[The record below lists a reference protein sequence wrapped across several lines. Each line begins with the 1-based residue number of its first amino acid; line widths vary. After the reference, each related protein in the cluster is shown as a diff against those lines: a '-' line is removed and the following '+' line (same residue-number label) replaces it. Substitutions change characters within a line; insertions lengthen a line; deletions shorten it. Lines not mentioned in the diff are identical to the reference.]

1 MDRLYGGVCYAGIDT
16 DPELKYPKV
25 RFLFVNLFDHQQN
38 LTRLCSPRSG
48 CRSRRVL
55 QPAELHRRHFST
67 LRAAPAR
74 RHRQTRRGETVR
86 PGRPDVRRVPRPALR
101 RQVCAV
107 LLCQRYLSTGE
118 FLSLAVSDTSSILT
132 VFTVSSRIAVL
143 LWALLGS
150 HSLAVRARVPQ
161 APRQGGCGPAPGSA
175 LSLVL
180 TPATTINID
189 CSGKDSAI
197 CFRERD
203 VDEIEP

>member
-1 MDRLYGGVCYAGIDT
+1 MVNLCYCATYRLKRKIIEGCYCRSRNQNCEIVTTGKLKCLREYFSPSIIPDELAMIMDRLYGGVCYAGIDT

-118 FLSLAVSDTSSILT
+118 FLSLALQTAL
-132 VFTVSSRIAVL
+132 VF
-143 LWALLGS
+143 
-150 HSLAVRARVPQ
+150 
-161 APRQGGCGPAPGSA
+161 
-175 LSLVL
+175 
-180 TPATTINID
+180 
-189 CSGKDSAI
+189 
-197 CFRERD
+197 
-203 VDEIEP
+203 